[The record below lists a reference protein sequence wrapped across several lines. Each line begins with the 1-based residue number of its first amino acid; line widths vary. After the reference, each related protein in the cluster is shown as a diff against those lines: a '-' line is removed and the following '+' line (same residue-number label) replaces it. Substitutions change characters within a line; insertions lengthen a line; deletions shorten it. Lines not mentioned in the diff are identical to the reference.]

1 MLSGFKRT
9 QCMQQGDAQTMAIV
23 FHGSTCMKGNQRV
36 MIILDEKM
44 KVKKYKKCITL
55 SWNQARYTIVLKV
68 KYILRGFVFLEHF
81 WLT

>member
-9 QCMQQGDAQTMAIV
+9 KCMQQGDAQTMARL

-36 MIILDEKM
+36 MILLDETM
-44 KVKKYKKCITL
+44 KVKKIKKYHL

-68 KYILRGFVFLEHF
+68 KYILRGFVFLEYI
-81 WLT
+81 